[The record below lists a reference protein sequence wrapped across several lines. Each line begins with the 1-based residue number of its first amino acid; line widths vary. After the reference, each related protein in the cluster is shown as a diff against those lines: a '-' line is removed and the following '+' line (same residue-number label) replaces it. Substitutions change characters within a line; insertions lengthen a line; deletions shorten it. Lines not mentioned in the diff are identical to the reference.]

1 MSAIEEIRAREVLDS
16 RGNPTVRVDVL
27 LDTGASGSALVPSG
41 ASTGSREARE
51 VRDGDHAR
59 YRGRGV
65 RRAVAAVNGEI
76 STAVQD
82 FDARDQETLDR
93 RLIALDGTPDKGRL
107 GANAILGVSLATAK
121 AAAEARCVPLYD
133 HLHDLYG
140 GQARMRLPVPM
151 MNIVNGGAHADN
163 NVDIQEFMVMPVRP
177 GSFSDALRC
186 GVEVYHALKDTLKS
200 RGLATAVGDE
210 GGFAPDLD
218 SNAAALAAI
227 SDAVES
233 AGYELGRDVLL
244 ALDCA
249 ATEFHEGGIYR
260 LTGEGR
266 CLDTDGFADYL
277 GGLVDDFPIV
287 SIEDPLDEDDW
298 SGWRSLTARFGDHTQ
313 LVGDDLFVTDPAT
326 LGRGI
331 RDGVA
336 NAILVKPNQIGTL
349 TETLS
354 AIRIAAA
361 AGYGTVISHRSGET
375 EDTTIADLAVATG
388 AGQIKTGACSR
399 SERVAKYNRL
409 LLIEEM
415 LGDAAEYRGRAELP
429 SEGARE

>member
-1 MSAIEEIRAREVLDS
+1 MSVIEALRAHEVLDS
-16 RGNPTVRVDVL
+16 RGNPTVRVDVR
-27 LDTGASGSALVPSG
+27 LDTDATGSALVPSG

-51 VRDGDHAR
+51 IRDGDSAR

-65 RRAVAAVNGEI
+65 RRAVAAVNEEI
-76 STAVQD
+76 AAAVRG

-93 RLIALDGTPDKGRL
+93 RLVALDGTPHKSRL

-121 AAAEARCVPLYD
+121 AAARARRLPLYR

-140 GQARMRLPVPM
+140 SDAQMRLPVPM

-177 GSFSDALRC
+177 GSFAEALRC
-186 GVEVYHALKDTLKS
+186 GVEIFHALKDTLKS
-200 RGLATAVGDE
+200 RRLATAVGDE

-218 SNAAALAAI
+218 SNAAALAVIA
-227 SDAVES
+227 DAVGA
-233 AGYELGRDVLL
+233 AGYELGGDVLL

-249 ATEFHEGGIYR
+249 ASEFHEAGTYR
-260 LTGEGR
+260 LAGEGR
-266 CLDTDGFADYL
+266 SLDADGFADYL
-277 GGLVDDFPIV
+277 GGLLDVFPII

-298 SGWRSLTARFGDHTQ
+298 SGWRSLTTRFGARTQ
-313 LVGDDLFVTDPAT
+313 LVGDDLFVTDAAT

-349 TETLS
+349 TETLA
-354 AIRIAAA
+354 AIRTAAA
-361 AGYGTVISHRSGET
+361 AGYGTIISHRSGET

-409 LLIEEM
+409 LRIEEM
-415 LGDAAEYRGRAELP
+415 LGGDAEYRGRAELP
-429 SEGARE
+429 GGVARA

>member
-1 MSAIEEIRAREVLDS
+1 MSAIDAVTAREVLDS
-16 RGNPTVRVDVL
+16 RGNPTVEVDVVL
-27 LDTGASGSALVPSG
+27 GTGARGSAMVPSG

-51 VRDGDHAR
+51 VRDADAGR
-59 YRGRGV
+59 YCGRGV
-65 RRAVAAVNGEI
+65 LGAVAAVNGEI
-76 STAVQD
+76 AAAVRGLD
-82 FDARDQETLDR
+82 GADQESLDR
-93 RLIALDGTPDKGRL
+93 RLIELDGTPNKSRL

-121 AAAEARCVPLYD
+121 AASASRGVPLYV
-133 HLHDLYG
+133 HLRDLHG
-140 GQARMRLPVPM
+140 GGPDVRLPVPM

-177 GSFSDALRC
+177 GSFAEALRC
-186 GVEVYHALKDTLKS
+186 GVEVFHALKETLKA

-218 SNAAALAAI
+218 SNAAALAVI
-227 SDAVES
+227 SEAVEL
-233 AGYELGRDVLL
+233 AGYELGRDVLM

-249 ATEFHEGGIYR
+249 ATEFYEAGTYR
-260 LTGEGR
+260 LSGEGR
-266 CLDTDGFADYL
+266 CLDADGFTDYL
-277 GGLVDDFPIV
+277 GGLLDDYPIISV
-287 SIEDPLDEDDW
+287 EDPLDEDDW
-298 SGWRSLTARFGDHTQ
+298 SGWRSLTARFGDRIQ

-349 TETLS
+349 SETMS
-354 AIRIAAA
+354 AIRTAAA

-409 LLIEEM
+409 LRIEEL
-415 LGDAAEYRGRAELP
+415 LGADAQYRGRAELP
-429 SEGARE
+429 AGGALA

>member
-1 MSAIEEIRAREVLDS
+1 MSAIEAARAHEVLDS

-51 VRDGDHAR
+51 VRDGDPAR

-65 RRAVAAVNGEI
+65 LLAVAAVNGEI
-76 STAVQD
+76 STAVRG

-93 RLIALDGTPDKGRL
+93 RLIALDGTPDKSRL

-121 AAAEARCVPLYD
+121 AASAARCVPLYD

-140 GQARMRLPVPM
+140 SDARMRLPVPM

-163 NVDIQEFMVMPVRP
+163 NVDIQEFMVMPVGP
-177 GSFSDALRC
+177 GSFGEALRC
-186 GVEVYHALKDTLKS
+186 GVEVFHALKETLHAW
-200 RGLATAVGDE
+200 GLATAVGDE

-249 ATEFHEGGIYR
+249 ATEFHEAGSYR
-260 LTGEGR
+260 LAGEGR
-266 CLDTDGFADYL
+266 CLDTDAFVDYL
-277 GGLVDDFPIV
+277 GGLLDDFPII

-298 SGWRSLTARFGDHTQ
+298 SGWRSLTARLGDRAQ
-313 LVGDDLFVTDPAT
+313 LVGDDLFATDPAM

-354 AIRIAAA
+354 AIRTAAA

-409 LLIEEM
+409 LRIEEL
-415 LGDAAEYRGRAELP
+415 LGADAEYRGRAELP
-429 SEGARE
+429 GGALE